1 MRTLLTS
8 LLCLSLAIAP
18 SACGG
23 KKTDN
28 GTGSAGS
35 AVVAAG
41 SGSAVAPVVGVDAAV
56 VAAPTG
62 SGAGSGSDAVAV
74 AGSAAGSGIT
84 DQPMS
89 HKAGMCPSTV
99 VGSTTKAD
107 LKDGKILVTVTGG
120 DKEVIAAVQKRA
132 EGLLKEKADNPAAGS
147 TSSGHD
153 QKGTHG
159 GGLGLCP
166 VYVPEGA
173 AAVAAN
179 TATGVVVTITPAKTD
194 KPSDFKAIVDAR
206 ITKAAEWVK
215 TNVKAGAGNEGGV
228 GGANGPEH
236 ANHTGKGDGK
246 GKERQAAG
254 SATK

>member
-8 LLCLSLAIAP
+8 LLGLSLAIAP
-18 SACGG
+18 TACGG
-23 KKTDN
+23 TKTDN

-35 AVVAAG
+35 AVVATG
-41 SGSAVAPVVGVDAAV
+41 SGSAAAPVVVDAAI
-56 VAAPTG
+56 ATAPTGAG
-62 SGAGSGSDAVAV
+62 SGAGSGSSDASAV
-74 AGSAAGSGIT
+74 AAGSGVT

-99 VGSTTKAD
+99 LGSTTKAD
-107 LKDGKILVTVTGG
+107 LKDGKILVAITGS
-120 DKEVIAAVQKRA
+120 DKESIAAVQKRA
-132 EGLLKEKADNPAAGS
+132 EQLLKEKADNLAAGT

-173 AAVAAN
+173 SAVAAN
-179 TATGVVVTITPAKTD
+179 TATGVVVTITPSKTD
-194 KPSDFKAIVDAR
+194 KPAEFKATVDAR
-206 ITKAAEWVK
+206 IARAADWVK

-228 GGANGPEH
+228 GGAAGPEH

-254 SATK
+254 SAAK